1 MKRFTIYLSAMVTIT
16 VLAAACSK
24 KLEEYN
30 PGGLTADVV
39 FNTPAGFEAGVSAVY
54 SYNRHLWGKEAGYHL
69 YEASSDL
76 WLSGV
81 DDPNTEITQF
91 TTGLNSNNVI
101 VTANWQRLYS
111 VINLCNALIKR
122 VPNSGLTDNLKATR
136 EAELRMLR
144 AWYYYTIVETWGGVH
159 FTLDETSGIVTT
171 ANRKPVDTFY
181 QQILTDLRWA
191 APRLPV
197 TTNDIGRVTKPAAEA
212 FLSKMF
218 LYTKNYDSSF
228 YYANKVIND
237 YGLALQTSYASLW
250 NMATQTNK
258 EIIWAVNY
266 STNLALNDFQGPA
279 GAIVY
284 PGGHPRGAHNG
295 HLMFLQKYD
304 VRPGMVRDI
313 PYGRP
318 FSRYM
323 PSRFLLDL
331 YDETKDARYA
341 GSFQDIWFS
350 NKTTATTYE
359 RTLTTGAKQNFVLNP
374 GDTAHWIPKNTVVSN
389 AFRDSRKYEIFD
401 RTNVYNTNGTPRN
414 TSNFISLKKFLDPTR
429 PSVAE
434 QQSARDAVVFRL
446 ADIILVAAEAKLNLN
461 LKADAAELINKVRR
475 RAVITGTGLP
485 ANALDITEAD
495 VTIDF
500 ILDERA
506 RELAGE
512 QWRWFDLKRTG
523 KLVERVGLYNPQAG
537 PNIKPYHTLRP
548 IPQSQIDAVSNKTE
562 FIQNPGYN

>member
-1 MKRFTIYLSAMVTIT
+1 MKRITIYLSAIT
-16 VLAAACSK
+16 AILLLATACKK

-39 FNTPAGFEAGVSAVY
+39 FNTPAGFEAGVSAAY

-76 WLSGV
+76 WMSGV
-81 DDPNTEITQF
+81 DDPNTELTQF
-91 TTGLNSNNVI
+91 TSGLNSNNTI
-101 VTANWQRLYS
+101 LTANWQRLYS
-111 VINLCNALIKR
+111 VVNLCNALISR
-122 VPNSGLTDNLKATR
+122 VPQSGLTDNLKSIR

-159 FTLDETSGIVTT
+159 FTLEETKGLVNT

-181 QQILTDLRWA
+181 NQIISDLRFA
-191 APRLPV
+191 VARLPN
-197 TTNDIGRVTKPAAEA
+197 TTQDNGRVTKPAAEA
-212 FLSKMF
+212 FLAKMF
-218 LYTKNYDSSF
+218 LYINKPDSSF
-228 YYANKVIND
+228 YYANRVMTLYDLK
-237 YGLALQTSYASLW
+237 LQTSYAALW
-250 NMATQTNK
+250 NMNNQINK

-304 VRPGMVRDI
+304 VRPGMVRDVI
-313 PYGRP
+313 YGRP

-323 PSRFLLDL
+323 PTRFLLDL
-331 YDETKDARYA
+331 FDETKDSRYA
-341 GSFQDIWFS
+341 ASFQDIWFS
-350 NKTTATTYE
+350 NRPTATTYE
-359 RTLTTGAKQNFVLNP
+359 RTLTTGAKQNFTLNP
-374 GDTAHWIPKNTVVSN
+374 GDTAHWMPKGTVTN
-389 AFRDSRKYEIFD
+389 EFRDSRKYEIFD
-401 RTNVYNTNGTPRN
+401 RANVYNANGTPRN

-434 QQSARDAVVFRL
+434 QQSARDAVIFRL
-446 ADIILVAAEAKLNLN
+446 ADIILTAAEAKLRMN
-461 LKADAAELINKVRR
+461 DPAAAATLINEVRR
-475 RAVITGTGLP
+475 RAVITGQPANSLDITP
-485 ANALDITEAD
+485 ANA
-495 VTIDF
+495 TIDF
-500 ILDERA
+500 LLDERA

-523 KLVERVGLYNPQAG
+523 KLVERVTQYNPQAA
-537 PNIKPYHTLRP
+537 PNIKTFHTIRP
-548 IPQSQIDAVSNKTE
+548 IPQTQIDAVVNKTE
-562 FIQNPGYN
+562 FTQNPGYQ